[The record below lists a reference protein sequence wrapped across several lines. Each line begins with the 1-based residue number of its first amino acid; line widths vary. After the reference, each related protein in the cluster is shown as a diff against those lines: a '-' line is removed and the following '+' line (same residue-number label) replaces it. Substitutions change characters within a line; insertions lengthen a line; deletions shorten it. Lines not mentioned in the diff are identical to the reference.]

1 MLNRSSRTAG
11 IFLVALFASHLTF
24 AQTSGADIF
33 KAKCAM
39 CHGDDGLGNTPIGKP
54 LGVVSYKSPD
64 VRKLSNADM
73 TTIVKNGKSNK
84 MPAFNGQLTDAQIK
98 DVLQYVR
105 TLQKK

>member
-1 MLNRSSRTAG
+1 MLNHTTRTAA
-11 IFLVALFASHLTF
+11 IFIVALFASHHSF

-54 LGVVSYKSPD
+54 MGVVSYKSPEAL
-64 VRKLSNADM
+64 KLSNAAM
-73 TTIVKNGKSNK
+73 TAIVKNGRNNK

-98 DVLQYVR
+98 EVLLYVR